1 MKIKVDR
8 KQRVYYYLDEDGEE
22 IDVPAEKVKEYK
34 RIYQEFSKMQ
44 EEIRTLVDTKN
55 IHALMELLN
64 IKKVDIKEI
73 KRGGK
78 K

>member
-1 MKIKVDR
+1 
-8 KQRVYYYLDEDGEE
+8 VYYYFDEDGEE
-22 IDVPAEKVKEYK
+22 IDVPAEKVEEYK